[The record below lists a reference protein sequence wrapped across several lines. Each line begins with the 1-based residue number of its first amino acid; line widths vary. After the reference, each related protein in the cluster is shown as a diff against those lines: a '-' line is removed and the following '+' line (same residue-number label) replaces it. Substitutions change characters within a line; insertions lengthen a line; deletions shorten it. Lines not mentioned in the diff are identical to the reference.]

1 MSDSLWPHG
10 LYQTR
15 LPCPLLSPGVCSN
28 SCLLCQWCH
37 PTISSSVVPFSSCF
51 QSFPASGSFPM
62 SLHFASGGQ
71 SIEAS
76 ASASVLPMNIQD
88 WFPLGLTNQSMGC
101 NGLLAVQG
109 TWTVLLKWIFT
120 TDSDK
125 KKDQEK
131 LLLAQQE
138 GKLSEKAQEVSRQ
151 KNPQY
156 VYAFFKLLVLS

>member
-1 MSDSLWPHG
+1 
-10 LYQTR
+10 
-15 LPCPLLSPGVCSN
+15 
-28 SCLLCQWCH
+28 
-37 PTISSSVVPFSSCF
+37 
-51 QSFPASGSFPM
+51 
-62 SLHFASGGQ
+62 
-71 SIEAS
+71 
-76 ASASVLPMNIQD
+76 
-88 WFPLGLTNQSMGC
+88 MGC

-120 TDSDK
+120 IDSDK